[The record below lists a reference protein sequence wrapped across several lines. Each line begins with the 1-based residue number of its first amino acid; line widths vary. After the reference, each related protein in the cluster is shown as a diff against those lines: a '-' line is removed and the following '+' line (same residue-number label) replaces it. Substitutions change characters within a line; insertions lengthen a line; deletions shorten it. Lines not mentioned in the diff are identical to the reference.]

1 MFCFRCSQ
9 SYPIADIRHR
19 SARILFLDSSLNRTV
34 CALAGVHQNEPYIR
48 KNYQLCLHRKA
59 RTKIF
64 PIATEISQSLRSSS
78 VRLKSAKKSL
88 RGDCKKFKNNRSSIN
103 DRTTLLAEQ
112 LRRKINFRNVS
123 KRRCNWEKPRKR
135 FSKYS
140 RDKNRTETIWI
151 CHSSFF
157 SSLLSFFASTKIY
170 DMLN

>member
-1 MFCFRCSQ
+1 MHWLACTRMSPTSERIISFVYTEKQEQKYFRLQ
-9 SYPIADIRHR
+9 LKFLNR
-19 SARILFLDSSLNRTV
+19 SAAAQFVLNQQRNRFV
-34 CALAGVHQNEPYIR
+34 A
-48 KNYQLCLHRKA
+48 
-59 RTKIF
+59 
-64 PIATEISQSLRSSS
+64 IA
-78 VRLKSAKKSL
+78 KSL
-88 RGDCKKFKNNRSSIN
+88 KTIGV
-103 DRTTLLAEQ
+103 Q
-112 LRRKINFRNVS
+112 LMIEKRCWLNSFRRRVRKINFRNVS